1 MEETPSREETGEQN
15 PGILS
20 DEIFES
26 VTTELHRLASVIFHG
41 NKGERIL
48 QPTAL
53 VNEAWL
59 KLAGKL
65 GHLNDK
71 QHFFALAAKAMR
83 QVLSDYARSESSD
96 KRGGTRKRLTL
107 RPDALAGG
115 AVDFDALELNDAIER
130 LSVLNERHA
139 RVAEL
144 RLFGSLT
151 TSEIA
156 ALLEIG
162 EATAK
167 RDWRMARL
175 WLKRELS

>member
-1 MEETPSREETGEQN
+1 MGDAPSREDKGEPN
-15 PGILS
+15 PEILD
-20 DEIFES
+20 DEIFGS
-26 VTTELHRLASVIFHG
+26 VTAELHRLALVVFHSNNG
-41 NKGERIL
+41 DRIL

-65 GHLNDK
+65 GQLNSK
-71 QHFFALAAKAMR
+71 PHFFALAAKAMR
-83 QVLSDYARSESSD
+83 QVLVDYARSESSE
-96 KRGGTRKRLTL
+96 KRGGARKRLTL

-115 AVDFDALELNDAIER
+115 SVDFDALELNDAIER

-144 RLFGSLT
+144 RLFGSL
-151 TSEIA
+151 SVVEIA
-156 ALLEIG
+156 TLLEIG

>member
-1 MEETPSREETGEQN
+1 MGYLPSRNEAGEPN
-15 PGILS
+15 PGIFEG
-20 DEIFES
+20 DIFGV
-26 VTTELHRLASVIFHG
+26 VTDELHRLASVIFHG
-41 NKGERIL
+41 NNGERIL

-65 GHLNDK
+65 GHLNNK

-83 QVLSDYARSESSD
+83 QVLADYARTESSD

-107 RPDALAGG
+107 RPDALADGT
-115 AVDFDALELNDAIER
+115 VDFDALELNDAIER
-130 LSVLNERHA
+130 LSELHERHA

-144 RLFGSLT
+144 RLFGSL
-151 TSEIA
+151 SVLEIA
-156 ALLEIG
+156 SLLEIG

-167 RDWRMARL
+167 RDWQMARL

>member
-1 MEETPSREETGEQN
+1 MGEAPSSNDTGEQS
-15 PGILS
+15 PGVFE
-20 DEIFES
+20 DEIFGS
-26 VTTELHRLASVIFHG
+26 LTAELHRLASVIFHG
-41 NKGERIL
+41 NNGERIL

-65 GHLNDK
+65 GHLNNK
-71 QHFFALAAKAMR
+71 QHFLALASKAMR

-107 RPDALAGG
+107 RPDALADE
-115 AVDFDALELNDAIER
+115 AIEFDAMELNDAIDR

-144 RLFGSLT
+144 RLFGSL
-151 TSEIA
+151 SVAESA
-156 ALLEIG
+156 ALLEIS

-167 RDWRMARL
+167 RDWRMAKL
-175 WLKRELS
+175 WLMRELA